1 MASRK
6 GAPTPK
12 GPKPE
17 AQPPG
22 AQPPPGGWTPPR
34 PLPLYRSGEPDLDA
48 VLLPLLA
55 RSEPGRER
63 PLDLEHARS
72 RLLLASKPGDAAHLI
87 ALLSPE
93 ALDLGSSPPPPRAS
107 APRSQEERAAQA
119 RLDHAR
125 ADRLDY
131 LALLFAAACLHDT
144 AHRRL
149 AELLRGPHPAVLK
162 ERLILQLLAASGPL
176 APAVLEALR
185 ELLRT
190 APAAPSAEERNLI
203 SGAAR
208 ALQVHLGALALDSL
222 RPYLTAEATQTP
234 GGVLRAQMIL
244 TDLDP
249 ERLDASWR
257 PALGELLGNPALA
270 SFACDLLA
278 GLPPDRQDAVLAA
291 AALEAQLDRGDPPD
305 GYLIWLLARAPHKE
319 AAPTLLRLLDA
330 EIDPDWQTLLDGLER
345 LGDAS
350 AAEPLLRWI
359 ERHRKRTGRPGSWD
373 GYDTARRLARR
384 LAPRPSGG

>member
-6 GAPTPK
+6 GAPTSK
-12 GPKPE
+12 GQKPE
-17 AQPPG
+17 AK
-22 AQPPPGGWTPPR
+22 PPGGPPPPTASAPPR

-72 RLLLASKPGDAAHLI
+72 RLLLASKPSDRAHLI

-93 ALDLGSSPPPPRAS
+93 ALDLGSPPEPPRPS
-107 APRSQEERAAQA
+107 APRSQEQRAAQA

-125 ADRLDY
+125 SDRLDY
-131 LALLFAAACLHDT
+131 LGLLFAAACLHDQ

-149 AELLRGPHPAVLK
+149 AEILREPHPALLK
-162 ERLILQLLAASGPL
+162 ERLVLQLMGTSTPL
-176 APAVLEALR
+176 APALIEALR
-185 ELLRT
+185 ALLRD
-190 APAAPSAEERNLI
+190 APAAPSAEERNLL
-203 SGAAR
+203 SSAAR
-208 ALQVHLGALALDSL
+208 ALQVHLGALALESL
-222 RPYLTAEATQTP
+222 HPYLTAEALQAP

-244 TDLDP
+244 TDLAP

-257 PALGELLGNPALA
+257 PVLRELLGNPTLA

-278 GLPPDRQDAVLAA
+278 GLPPDPGDAVLAA
-291 AALEAQLDRGDPPD
+291 AALESQLDRGDSPD

-330 EIDPDWQTLLDGLER
+330 EIDPDWQTILDGLER
-345 LGDAS
+345 LADAS

-384 LAPRPSGG
+384 LASRPAPG